1 MIISFCSFRPQE
13 VSNEEDDFFEGDF
26 ALLGK
31 PKPSKPILD
40 EQCGVV
46 VVSIYLQ
53 ANKSTYF
60 AMALFITGL
69 TVNTG
74 FKY

>member
-46 VVSIYLQ
+46 VVS
-53 ANKSTYF
+53 TY
-60 AMALFITGL
+60 IPTSQ
-69 TVNTG
+69 
-74 FKY
+74 